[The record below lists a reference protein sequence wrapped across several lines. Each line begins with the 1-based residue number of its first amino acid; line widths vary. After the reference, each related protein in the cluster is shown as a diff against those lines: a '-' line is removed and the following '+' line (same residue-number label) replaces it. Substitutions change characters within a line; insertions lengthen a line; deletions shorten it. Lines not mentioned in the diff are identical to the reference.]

1 MRSRGAQLSI
11 AIVCIVLGIMLAIQ
25 FKTTERYEKSASGSR
40 TEELTLALNTVTE
53 ERDVLAEEVIS
64 LREKLENARQ
74 TDQAMADL
82 QEDIIK
88 ANLYAAL
95 IPIEGAGIIIT
106 LNDSTRTLQAGE
118 NVSDGLIHDSDLLM
132 IVNELKASGAEAI
145 SINGERI
152 VAMSEIRCAGTTILV
167 NWNKI
172 APPFTIK
179 AIGNPDMLESGVMIK
194 GGYLESLKIHLGFP
208 VNISKEERIEIPAYN
223 GRVKFNYG
231 SPLEKTEKVE

>member
-53 ERDVLAEEVIS
+53 ERDVLAEEVVS

-82 QEDIIK
+82 QEDIIR

-106 LNDSTRTLQAGE
+106 LNDSTRILQAGE
-118 NVSDGLIHDSDLLM
+118 NVGSDLVHDSDLLM

-179 AIGNPDMLESGVMIK
+179 AIGNPDVLESGVMIK
-194 GGYLESLKIHLGFP
+194 NGFLESLKHLGFP

-231 SPLEKTEKVE
+231 SPLVKTEKVE